1 MFNLKSLLQE
11 AGRRH
16 VARVALV
23 YAAVAFAILE
33 AADIIIPALGLEE
46 WTIRWVIALA
56 LIGFPVTL
64 ILAWVFDFTASGVVR
79 TPALEEAEGQRTGPP
94 PFVSAALLL
103 FSGALVAIAAFFAF
117 EWSFSTAPE
126 SQPATAVLELAELNP
141 LRVAVLPFVDMGGT
155 DESGTDERGADGRS
169 FLANGIHEDV
179 LNQLAKIDTLEV
191 ISRTTVLQYR
201 ESEKS
206 AGEIGQEL
214 GAGSILE
221 GSVRRQRATGSIR
234 VVAQLI
240 DARTDDHIWSE
251 TFDRQED
258 DILQVQ
264 SEIAQEIARALQLQ
278 LTSAEVEEL
287 EPAAPVSGEAYTR
300 WAEGLSH
307 WDLRENRMNAMR
319 AMRLFQ
325 EATELAPDFAQAHAA
340 LSQAR
345 MWMFWNFPGFQ
356 EQAEL
361 GREALDRALE
371 LAPNAVEA
379 LLAQGY
385 FYFYGR
391 GDSRE
396 ALRYFRQA
404 EAVKPS
410 DANVMS
416 AIGLILRREGRWEEA
431 VQEFEEARRL
441 DPRSY
446 NLNYLLAETL
456 FRMRRFQEAE
466 NAFQLAATLAPEVL
480 NVHRDRLRLNLA
492 MTGDTVAA
500 RESLE
505 GLRVSNPMIR
515 TFLRSELAYYRG
527 DFQGALAGRSP
538 RGRPSDTEDPPGPA
552 DQGPVG
558 DSAAGPE
565 RQRPLGTG
573 QNHERLA
580 ILYHLMGETALRDTH
595 ADSLRLASEAV
606 LAEARANPGPVQTGV
621 IARANAKLGIAY
633 ALIGE
638 GFSALS
644 EGFKAVTSLPITADA
659 YEGAN
664 HMRDLAVSLVILG
677 ELDMAMEQ
685 VQAALAVPST
695 LTRAELALDPVF
707 APLRDHP
714 GFQALVAPVQ

>member
-1 MFNLKSLLQE
+1 MLSLKSLLQE

-16 VARVALV
+16 VARVAVV

-33 AADIIIPALGLEE
+33 AADIVIPALGLEE

-64 ILAWVFDFTASGVVR
+64 ILAWIFDFTSSGVIR
-79 TPALEEAEGQRTGPP
+79 TRALEIGEAEEGSQRTGSP

-117 EWSFSTAPE
+117 EWSLSSSADPDST
-126 SQPATAVLELAELNP
+126 QAVQELADLNP
-141 LRVAVLPFVDMGGT
+141 LRVAVLPFADL
-155 DESGTDERGADGRS
+155 DENDQSG
-169 FLANGIHEDV
+169 FLANGIHEDI

-201 ESEKS
+201 DSEKTVRQ
-206 AGEIGQEL
+206 IGREL

-221 GSVRRQRATGSIR
+221 GSVRRQRETGTIR

-251 TFDRQED
+251 VFDRQET
-258 DILQVQ
+258 DIFRVQ
-264 SEIAQEIARALQLQ
+264 SEIAQEIARALRLQ

-287 EPAAPVSGEAYTR
+287 EAPAPVSGDAYNR
-300 WAEGLSH
+300 WAEGITH
-307 WDLRENRMNAMR
+307 WDLRENRRNAMR
-319 AMRLFQ
+319 ATQLFQ
-325 EATELAPDFAQAHAA
+325 EATELAPEFAQAHAA

-345 MWMFWNFPGFQ
+345 MWLFWNFPGFQ
-356 EQAEL
+356 DQAEL

-391 GDSRE
+391 GDSQE

-404 EAVKPS
+404 EALKPS

-431 VQEFEEARRL
+431 VEEFEEARRL

-456 FRMRRFQEAE
+456 FRMRRFDEAE
-466 NAFQLAATLAPEVL
+466 SAFQLAATLAPEAPAVQF
-480 NVHRDRLRLNLA
+480 DRLRLRLA

-500 RESLE
+500 REYLE
-505 GLRVSNPMIR
+505 GLRTLNPAIR
-515 TFLRSELAYYRG
+515 TLLSSEMAYYRG
-527 DFQGALAGRSP
+527 DLQGALEARATDRRPGRAGEIP
-538 RGRPSDTEDPPGPA
+538 PGGPTGAPSDS
-552 DQGPVG
+552 VG
-558 DSAAGPE
+558 LEARE
-565 RQRPLGTG
+565 RPLGTG

-580 ILYHLMGETALRDTH
+580 ILYHLMGNEELRNAH
-595 ADSLRLASEAV
+595 ADSLRLASEEI
-606 LAEARANPGPVQTGV
+606 LLQARANPGPVQTGV
-621 IARANAKLGIAY
+621 ISRANAKLGIAY
-633 ALIGE
+633 ALAGE

-644 EGFKAVTSLPITADA
+644 EGFKAVTSLPVSADA

-664 HMRDLAVSLVILG
+664 HLRDLAVSLTILG
-677 ELDMAMEQ
+677 EVEMAVEQ
-685 VQAALAVPST
+685 LEAALAVPST
-695 LTRAELALDPVF
+695 LTRAELALDPIF
-707 APLRDHP
+707 ETLRGHP
-714 GFQALVAPVQ
+714 GFQALLGPVR